1 MDIELRQMTAEQHA
15 EFRQPILTAFGMPS
29 TPERLEGAK
38 RLPELTSRI
47 GAYDGASVVGT
58 AGSFSLTMTSPGGAV
73 PVAGL
78 TMVAVNP
85 THRRRG
91 ILTRLIRRHL
101 DDARAEGRP
110 ISSLWATEGGIY
122 GRFGYG
128 IASQACS
135 ISIERDRAAFRHGAG
150 AEGRARLLDEA
161 AALEELP
168 PVWERARAFAP
179 GMLAR
184 SKVWWQVRRLAD
196 NDFTRQGGGPLQRV
210 VIEVDGRAEAY
221 ALYCM
226 HHKWDASSIPVGS
239 VRVIEAIGAT
249 PLGTR
254 LVWRYLFDIDL
265 AQRIEASLL
274 PPDHPLGLL
283 LVEPRRLRL
292 TASDGIWVRIVD
304 VEAALAARAYGSAE
318 ALTLEV
324 ADRDCP
330 WNDGRFRLDGG
341 ERRAARTG
349 AAPDLRLDVA
359 ALGSAYLGGVS
370 FRCLA
375 DAGQVE
381 PLSEGAVERADR
393 LFRAARAPWCPEIF

>member
-1 MDIELRQMTAEQHA
+1 MDIELRQMAADQHA
-15 EFRQPILTAFGMPS
+15 EFRQPILTAFGMPT
-29 TPERLEGAK
+29 TPERLEGMK

-47 GAYDGASVVGT
+47 GAYEGASVVGA
-58 AGSFSLTMTSPGGAV
+58 AGSFSFSMTSPGGVV

-135 ISIERDRAAFRHGAG
+135 ISIERDRAAFRHEAG

-161 AALEELP
+161 AALEAFA

-196 NDFTRQGGGPLQRV
+196 NDYTRQGGGPLQRV

-239 VRVIEAIGAT
+239 IRVIEAIGAT

-318 ALTLEV
+318 ALTLEIV
-324 ADRDCP
+324 DRDCP
-330 WNDGRFRLDGG
+330 
-341 ERRAARTG
+341 
-349 AAPDLRLDVA
+349 
-359 ALGSAYLGGVS
+359 
-370 FRCLA
+370 
-375 DAGQVE
+375 
-381 PLSEGAVERADR
+381 
-393 LFRAARAPWCPEIF
+393 